1 MMCLILINFN
11 QYSHIAV
18 LFPLCLET
26 MCWAKIKIYQDF
38 FGLEAFGGIFDAAA
52 TGQYWVGIDLLN
64 DNQNTKFF
72 KNENSD

>member
-1 MMCLILINFN
+1 
-11 QYSHIAV
+11 
-18 LFPLCLET
+18 

-72 KNENSD
+72 KNENSDKFLNDLIFSRAHNRLSSKNQKRFCM

>member
-1 MMCLILINFN
+1 
-11 QYSHIAV
+11 
-18 LFPLCLET
+18 